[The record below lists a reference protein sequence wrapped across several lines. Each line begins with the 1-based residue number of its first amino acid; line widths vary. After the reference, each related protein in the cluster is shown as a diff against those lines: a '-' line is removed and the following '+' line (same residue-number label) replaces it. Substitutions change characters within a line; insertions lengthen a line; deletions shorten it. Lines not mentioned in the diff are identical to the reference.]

1 MASTLELVRK
11 RGSMH
16 ERLIVALD
24 VDDLEQAKELVRVLA
39 GEVGMFKVGKQLFTH
54 AGPQAVR
61 LIQELGGEI
70 FLDLKFHDIPSTVA
84 KAAIEATRFGV
95 KMFNVHASGSLEMMR
110 TTVKEVRRVCRQEQ
124 RRRPIMLAVTV
135 LTSLNQDDLTRVGVE
150 AKVADQVVRL
160 ALLTKQAGMDGVVA
174 SPHEVADIRE
184 ACGRRFVIVT
194 PGIRS
199 TAANRNDQLRVMTPA
214 EAVRAGVD
222 YIVVG
227 RPILEAKDPV
237 GAARAIVAESKFVQ
251 APRIVHRESNFPSRQ
266 GHQSSYRSRCDKPLL
281 FPKTMKVMHGAVTG
295 ADRETFSDCLGD
307 VFLGEGDGSFDR
319 FAFRQM
325 GGNRRRKGT
334 AGPVRVLS
342 ANARRDQRRK
352 CFSVVKQVD
361 SGAFAMTALNHD
373 AFRPQLNNSPGG
385 LCDVLGRA

>member
-1 MASTLELVRK
+1 MASKLELVRR
-11 RGSMH
+11 RGSMR

-24 VDDLEQAKELVRVLA
+24 VDNLEQAKDLVRLLA
-39 GEVGMFKVGKQLFTH
+39 PEVGMFKIGKQLFTH

-61 LIQELGGEI
+61 LTQDLGGEI

-124 RRRPIMLAVTV
+124 RRRAIMLALTV

-194 PGIRS
+194 PGIRPRD
-199 TAANRNDQLRVMTPA
+199 AGRNDQQRVMTPA
-214 EAVRAGVD
+214 DAIQASVD

-227 RPILEAKDPV
+227 RPTPPAKDPV
-237 GAARAIVAESKFVQ
+237 AAARKITAEMQ
-251 APRIVHRESNFPSRQ
+251 A
-266 GHQSSYRSRCDKPLL
+266 
-281 FPKTMKVMHGAVTG
+281 A
-295 ADRETFSDCLGD
+295 
-307 VFLGEGDGSFDR
+307 
-319 FAFRQM
+319 
-325 GGNRRRKGT
+325 
-334 AGPVRVLS
+334 AG
-342 ANARRDQRRK
+342 
-352 CFSVVKQVD
+352 
-361 SGAFAMTALNHD
+361 
-373 AFRPQLNNSPGG
+373 
-385 LCDVLGRA
+385 